1 MKVLVMIKGDGA
13 DEDKVAPTDEMFAE
27 MNVYNEQLVN
37 AGIMLAGEGLKP
49 SSNGAKVVWDTS
61 GEVSVVDGPFTEAKE
76 IIAGYWIWQVS
87 SLDEAVEWAKRCPST
102 PGHALGAGDPAVLRD
117 GGLRPGGLAGDPREG
132 AGAGATGLKAAARL
146 MADARRTVEVIWRIE
161 SPRLIAS
168 LTRLVRDVGLAE
180 ELAQDAFVTAL
191 EQWPVTGVPDKPGAW
206 LMVTARH
213 RAIDLIRREQ
223 NRDAKYAVL
232 ARGARRRGGRRTG
245 SSTSPSATTCSSL
258 VFLTCHPVLP
268 RESRIA
274 LTLRLFGGLTT
285 EEIARAYLVPSPTI
299 GQRISRAKRTLAEAH
314 VPFEVP
320 QADEMPAR
328 VGSVLEVLYVI
339 FTEGHAATSGAD
351 VGPSGPRRRGDA
363 AGPGARR
370 APAARAGGARAGRA
384 DGAAGVPVRRPRRRR
399 AAARTR
405 TAGSGTS
412 ALIEHGLA
420 ALDRATTLGRPLGPY
435 TVQAAIAACHSRAP
449 DVRGH
454 RLGGDRRPST
464 TRSRS

>member
-1 MKVLVMIKGDGA
+1 
-13 DEDKVAPTDEMFAE
+13 
-27 MNVYNEQLVN
+27 
-37 AGIMLAGEGLKP
+37 
-49 SSNGAKVVWDTS
+49 
-61 GEVSVVDGPFTEAKE
+61 
-76 IIAGYWIWQVS
+76 
-87 SLDEAVEWAKRCPST
+87 
-102 PGHALGAGDPAVLRD
+102 
-117 GGLRPGGLAGDPREG
+117 
-132 AGAGATGLKAAARL
+132 
-146 MADARRTVEVIWRIE
+146 MADARRTVEIIWRIE
-161 SPRLIAS
+161 SPRLIAA

-232 ARGARRRGGRRTG
+232 AHGLADEGAADRIVDEPIGDDLL
-245 SSTSPSATTCSSL
+245 SL

-285 EEIARAYLVPSPTI
+285 EEIARAYLVPSPTV

-339 FTEGHAATSGAD
+339 FTEGHAATSGPTWVRRDLAD
-351 VGPSGPRRRGDA
+351 EAMRLGRVLAGLLPREPEVHGLVALMELQASRFE
-363 AGPGARR
+363 ARR
-370 APAARAGGARAGRA
+370 
-384 DGAAGVPVRRPRRRR
+384 DGVLLQDQDRRFWDH
-399 AAARTR
+399 T
-405 TAGSGTS
+405 
-412 ALIEHGLA
+412 LIEHGLA
-420 ALDRATTLGRPLGPY
+420 ELDRATTLGKPLGPY
-435 TVQAAIAACHSRAP
+435 TVQAAIAACHSRARTFEDTDWEAIVALYDALTQLTP
-449 DVRGH
+449 SPVVELNRAVAVLHADGPEAALVAIDAIRHDPRLARYHLLGAVRADVLA
-454 RLGGDRRPST
+454 RLGRPDEAAEELERAAALAPTQRERNLLMARSAAVAESPVLDVGGD
-464 TRSRS
+464 